1 MANSKNLPIQQS
13 GIERAANDSGNFI
26 INKESLKKLKK
37 ELKQKYGVGMDVKKR
52 DERPDNKGNSE

>member
-1 MANSKNLPIQQS
+1 M
-13 GIERAANDSGNFI
+13 NDSDNFI